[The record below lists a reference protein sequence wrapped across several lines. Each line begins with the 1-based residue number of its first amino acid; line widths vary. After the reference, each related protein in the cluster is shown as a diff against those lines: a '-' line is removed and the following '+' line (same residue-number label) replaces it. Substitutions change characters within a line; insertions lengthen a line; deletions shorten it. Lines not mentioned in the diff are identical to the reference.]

1 MSGAELNSASDFK
14 LYIMI
19 KISRFLLLSLF
30 IFAACTSDNE
40 VREENGGGENSF
52 DRKAMLAN
60 WADNIIVPAFNNF
73 KSSTQDLQDK
83 TKTFTANPSEENL
96 VKLRLAYEK
105 AYLDFQ
111 TVSMFEIGKAE
122 ELNYRNFLNTYP
134 VDVNTVVSE
143 IESGDYN
150 LLLPSTYDEQGF
162 PALDFLIN
170 GLADSDQEIVSIYSS
185 GEYKNYLTDVSE
197 RINSLTSEV
206 NASWQGTF
214 RDNFVN
220 NTSSSSTGSVDRFT
234 NDFVLYYEKF
244 LRTGKIGFPAGVF
257 TGEPS
262 PGNVE
267 ALYSKGLSKA
277 LYIQS
282 VKSVQDFLNGKH
294 FDSNQVGPSY
304 KQYLDYLDSMKD
316 GQNLSSLI
324 NSQFGV
330 ILDQASEL
338 DQSLKS
344 QVQTNNVEMLE
355 AFDELQKQVV
365 LLKVDMMQALSISVD
380 YVDSDGD

>member
-1 MSGAELNSASDFK
+1 
-14 LYIMI
+14 MI
-19 KISRFLLLSLF
+19 KISRFLLLTFLV
-30 IFAACTSDNE
+30 FAACTSDNGSG
-40 VREENGGGENSF
+40 VENGGSENSF

-60 WADNIIVPAFNNF
+60 WADNIIIPAFENF
-73 KSSTQDLQDK
+73 ESSTQDLQDR
-83 TKTFTANPSEENL
+83 TNIFVEDPSEENL
-96 VKLRLAYEK
+96 VQLRSAYEK

-134 VDVNTVVSE
+134 VDVNTIISE

-150 LLLPSTYDEQGF
+150 LLLPSTFDEQGF

-170 GLADSDQEIVSIYSS
+170 GLADNDQEIVNAYASE
-185 GEYKNYLTDVSE
+185 EYQNYLLDVSE
-197 RINSLTSEV
+197 RINSLTGEV

-220 NTSSSSTGSVDRFT
+220 NTSSSSTGSIDRFT

-244 LRTGKIGFPAGVF
+244 LRSGKIGFPAGVF
-257 TGEPS
+257 SGEPS

-267 ALYSKGLSKA
+267 ALYSKDLSKA
-277 LYIQS
+277 LYIKS
-282 VKSVQDFLNGKH
+282 VKSVQDFFNGKY
-294 FDSNQVGPSY
+294 FGSNQSGPSY

-324 NSQFGV
+324 NNQFGV

-344 QVQTNNVEMLE
+344 QVQTNNTEMLE